1 MRQPHE
7 HAHHTLHETHRTV
20 YPARTKIGR
29 GAKQNPNVEVTP
41 NRYGR
46 GQSCVVRDKLYAES
60 PPASLRHPISE
71 HTPPQGTSFGRYFIT
86 LMTITGMKASALL
99 ITPAVFILF
108 GFAYAD
114 DSVVILNTEHGRL
127 VFEFFPEDAPN
138 HVNNFVTL
146 AGDGF
151 YTNTIFHRIIPGF
164 MIQGGDPN
172 TVSGD
177 ESTWGT
183 GGPPHTLDAEFNDIM
198 HNRGILSMAR
208 STDPNSAGS
217 QFFIV
222 HQDSGHLDGAYTVFG
237 RLATHDSFDTLDSIA
252 NTATSTNNRPLIPD
266 GVRILSVEV
275 TTRNE
280 AISLGIPIIDQ
291 NPPTRT
297 GDESLLDGIGG
308 GAYTNDELNLTI
320 QFPEGWIVQHLEGEG
335 LPDVV
340 AISTTTSSALPTS
353 IAVYVDS
360 AGNHTFSNM
369 VEGKIRD
376 VQEHAEAGNL
386 IIENQELSALG
397 EREAFVADVSLTETI
412 SDTDVKMREVTV
424 MDLPTNTIYTFLFS
438 TSAADFE
445 RSLVQFDEALQT
457 FDTIVK
463 PQTTAAVTEQ
473 ETTTTTEQQTDTG
486 GGCLIATAAFGSEM
500 APQVQQLREIRDK
513 HITQTTSGSDFIASF
528 NTLYY
533 TFSPTISDYQRENAV
548 FRDMIK
554 HLITPTINALSVLEY
569 APLDTEERVL
579 AYGSLTII
587 LVVFSYIGPSA
598 FLMYG
603 ARRLHHIH
611 GAKKDA
617 TIRHD

>member
-1 MRQPHE
+1 
-7 HAHHTLHETHRTV
+7 
-20 YPARTKIGR
+20 
-29 GAKQNPNVEVTP
+29 
-41 NRYGR
+41 
-46 GQSCVVRDKLYAES
+46 
-60 PPASLRHPISE
+60 
-71 HTPPQGTSFGRYFIT
+71 
-86 LMTITGMKASALL
+86 MKASALL
-99 ITPAVFILF
+99 ITPTVLIMF

-114 DSVVILNTEHGRL
+114 DTVVILNTEHGRL
-127 VFEFFPEDAPN
+127 VLEFFPEDAPN

-146 AGDGF
+146 AEDGF
-151 YTNTIFHRIIPGF
+151 YTHTIFHRIIPGF

-172 TVSGD
+172 TISGD
-177 ESTWGT
+177 DSTWGT
-183 GGPPHTLDAEFNDIM
+183 GGPPHTLDAEFSDIV

-208 STDPNSAGS
+208 SSDPNSAGS

-222 HQDSGHLDGAYTVFG
+222 HQNSSHLDGAYTVFG

-252 NTATSTNNRPLIPD
+252 NTATSVGDRPLIPD

-275 TTRNE
+275 ITRSE
-280 AISLGIPIIDQ
+280 ATSLGMPMIDPS
-291 NPPTRT
+291 PPERT
-297 GDESLLDGIGG
+297 GDGPMPDAVG

-320 QFPEGWIVQHLEGEG
+320 QFPVEWIVQHVEGEG

-340 AISTTTSSALPTS
+340 AIRTTASTTLPTS
-353 IAVYVDS
+353 IAVYVDD
-360 AGNHTFSNM
+360 AGNHTFNSM
-369 VEGKIRD
+369 VESKIRD
-376 VQEHAEAGNL
+376 IQEHAEAGDL

-397 EREAFVADVSLTETI
+397 EREAFVTDVSLTETI

-438 TSAADFE
+438 AGVDDFE
-445 RSLVQFDEALQT
+445 RSLAQFDKTLQT

-463 PQTTAAVTEQ
+463 PQTIAVATEQ
-473 ETTTTTEQQTDTG
+473 ETTAMTEQQTDAG

-513 HITQTTSGSDFIASF
+513 HIAQTTSGSDFIASF

-533 TFSPTISDYQRENAV
+533 TFSPTIADYQRENAV

-579 AYGSLTII
+579 TYGSLAIM
-587 LVVFSYIGPSA
+587 LVVFSYVGPSA

-603 ARRLHHIH
+603 VRRLRLAQD
-611 GAKKDA
+611 AKKA
-617 TIRHD
+617 TTSRRD